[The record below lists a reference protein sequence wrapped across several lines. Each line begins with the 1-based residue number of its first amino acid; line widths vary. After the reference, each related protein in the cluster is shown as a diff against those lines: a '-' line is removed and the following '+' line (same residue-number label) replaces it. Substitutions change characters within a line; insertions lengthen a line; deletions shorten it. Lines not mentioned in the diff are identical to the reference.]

1 MCRGVGIEQDGTE
14 LALLPLEKLHVTV
27 LLVLLSAIDRDGLN
41 PPSLYLLFL
50 WSLIGRTLAPPAP
63 ILLSFLLFPLPRRE
77 NQRTNRTKPN
87 RNQGGDSNC
96 RCEDPL
102 VPADRGEY
110 KSWTKA
116 HAENKRLI
124 EPYTADAWDT
134 SASSAGDI
142 DVAFLGESLVEE
154 MDGRWLG
161 LEKGEHLQG
170 LAKMFNKRF
179 KRESGSDIEGL
190 ALGIAGDTV
199 SYVVLFGSA
208 RVVKFRGDGRKTRT
222 NTLFLR
228 SCPVGLESTGGGAL
242 AAALFSPLLSF
253 RNSSLLLLLISLS
266 PFPPQCRNIP
276 TPLSLSLKAPN
287 VLWRLLHGELPDG
300 FHPRVWWVSLGMN
313 DLARMQCS
321 EEVVIMGI
329 IRVVEELRIKRPDAK
344 IVIQSMLPM
353 SDFRGGAYPTRLDYK
368 DAFREGPARRGRL
381 GRLVGGVRAV
391 DETHIAHRPNESR
404 MPGGG
409 RKRRALTEVNHRVG
423 ASDVR
428 REMRWKKPEGKH
440 AEMTPKKRAELMVRH
455 VEELKRAKEIQ
466 EEQDE
471 KDEKVLQ
478 KHLRTDRFNPTLQNR
493 NRFKKLDPKML
504 FLRHTQLPLWPAI
517 SAINSALQK
526 FSEHHEKVTFFD
538 ATDIFAERI
547 ERGSWMLL
555 TDRIS
560 HRGHPTE
567 EGFERWEDEVAKKLG
582 TMLEKDRKKREKRD
596 IPSLAATEVTAQVQ
610 APLAE
615 EQPQKIAS
623 LPADKKE
630 EREEE
635 LSSEEKNE
643 SGDENKNNEDNHKE
657 DEEKKDSKGGE
668 EEDAVSV
675 KEEGTLMEVPANKTV
690 IEEEE
695 KEGKEASTKK
705 YTTSQKKK
713 KKKKKTQNKTVIK
726 KSNVTETEE
735 EKEEETSS
743 VKTVIS
749 TENKEEEEKD
759 KD

>member
-440 AEMTPKKRAELMVRH
+440 AEMTPQIAMTMTDLEKKRAELIVRH

-567 EGFERWEDEVAKKLG
+567 EGFERWEGEVAKKLG
-582 TMLEKDRKKREKRD
+582 TLLEKDRKKREKRD
-596 IPSLAATEVTAQVQ
+596 EGASPWVEV
-610 APLAE
+610 E
-615 EQPQKIAS
+615 EDQRIEVKNEGLDDS
-623 LPADKKE
+623 EGVKSDE
-630 EREEE
+630 ENNEEE
-635 LSSEEKNE
+635 S
-643 SGDENKNNEDNHKE
+643 
-657 DEEKKDSKGGE
+657 
-668 EEDAVSV
+668 
-675 KEEGTLMEVPANKTV
+675 
-690 IEEEE
+690 
-695 KEGKEASTKK
+695 
-705 YTTSQKKK
+705 
-713 KKKKKTQNKTVIK
+713 
-726 KSNVTETEE
+726 
-735 EKEEETSS
+735 
-743 VKTVIS
+743 
-749 TENKEEEEKD
+749 KEEEESESEEEESESEEEESD
-759 KD
+759 SEEEESESDEEESEEEEEESEEEESEEEEEESEEEESEEEESE